1 MVLGV
6 CFKGSM
12 LSLQQGLKMYVS
24 NARAVNETGPD
35 NAYDRKYVE
44 LDMSQLFQVP
54 KPSLV
59 QGRRL

>member
-1 MVLGV
+1 
-6 CFKGSM
+6 
-12 LSLQQGLKMYVS
+12 MYVS

-59 QGRRL
+59 QG